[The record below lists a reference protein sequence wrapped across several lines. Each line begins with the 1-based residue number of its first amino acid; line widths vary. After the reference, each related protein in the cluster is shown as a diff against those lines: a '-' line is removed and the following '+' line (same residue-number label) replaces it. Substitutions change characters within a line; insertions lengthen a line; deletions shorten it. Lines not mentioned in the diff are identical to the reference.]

1 MSIATYS
8 DMVTAVGDW
17 LDRSDLVA
25 RVPDFLRLTESRLNR
40 LLDDP
45 DMEVTETFA
54 ATGEFTALPLDFG
67 EMVSIS
73 AGYGPL
79 AQVGPV
85 EFAGYDRTI
94 SGDPRVYSIV
104 NRAIAFAPANAT
116 VSITLVYRRSIPAL
130 TSINTTNWLLTR
142 APDIYLYGALVQ
154 ASAFLAED
162 DRVGLWKSAFDEAIA
177 ELKTDAMRRKWGSGP
192 IAPRIRRT

>member
-17 LDRSDLVA
+17 LDRSDLAA

-45 DMEVTETFA
+45 DMEVTETFP
-54 ATGEFTALPLDFG
+54 ATGEFTPLPLDFG

-73 AGYGPL
+73 VGEGPL
-79 AQVGPV
+79 ASVGPV

-142 APDIYLYGALVQ
+142 APDVYLYGALVQ

-162 DRVGLWKSAFDEAIA
+162 DRVGLWKSAFDEAVS
-177 ELKTDAMRRKWGSGP
+177 ELRMDSQRRKWGAGP

>member
-17 LDRSDLVA
+17 LDRGDLAA
-25 RVPDFLRLTESRLNR
+25 RIPDFLRLTEARLNR

-45 DMEVTETFA
+45 DMEVSTTIA
-54 ATGEFTALPLDFG
+54 ATGDYTALPADFG
-67 EMVSIS
+67 EMVSINT
-73 AGYGPL
+73 GRGPL
-79 AQVGPV
+79 GAIGPV
-85 EFAGYDRTI
+85 EFAGYDHTI
-94 SGDPRVYSIV
+94 TGYPRVYSIV
-104 NRAIAFAPANAT
+104 DQTIAFAPANAT
-116 VSITLVYRRSIPAL
+116 ASIALVYRRTIPAL
-130 TSINTTNWLLTR
+130 NLSNPTNWLINR

-162 DRVGLWKSAFDEAIA
+162 DRVGLWKSAFDEAIQ
-177 ELKTDAMRRKWGSGP
+177 ELRIDSQRRKWGAGP